1 MQRLVLA
8 VLILAGLI
16 ALLAVVMAGLRAV
29 LAPKEPADG
38 IKGDDMLQKVAFFLL
53 LALIAYVATTGAP

>member
-1 MQRLVLA
+1 
-8 VLILAGLI
+8 
-16 ALLAVVMAGLRAV
+16 LRAV